1 MTATER
7 KLTDYI
13 NRIDST
19 GDQKRVS
26 DCVGILEI
34 CGYSADFDM
43 LGNKYKIVKLD
54 STAADGVE

>member
-1 MTATER
+1 MTATEW

-19 GDQKRVS
+19 GDQKRVR
-26 DCVGILEI
+26 DCIGILEI
-34 CGYSADFDM
+34 FGYSADFDL

-54 STAADGVE
+54 KNNNDNV